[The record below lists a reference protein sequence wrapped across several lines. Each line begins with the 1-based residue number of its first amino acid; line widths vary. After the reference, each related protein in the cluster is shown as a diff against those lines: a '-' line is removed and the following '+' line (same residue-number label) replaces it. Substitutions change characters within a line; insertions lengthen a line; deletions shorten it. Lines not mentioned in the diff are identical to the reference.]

1 MGMVVLERP
10 TSVTTYMKIK
20 SQNLKL
26 ITSSCTEISA
36 ILSDSGKT
44 VHCNFKLLI
53 PCLPNF
59 SCRIAP
65 DSERAKVLRE
75 ATLFKIKEN
84 SCCPRMLYK
93 PLIDFEAIFL
103 KWCSLWWKGISS
115 SRIWATYQRYISTV
129 VLFLV
134 SSPALHFRGKYALY
148 NRPATF

>member
-93 PLIDFEAIFL
+93 PLIDFAAIFF
-103 KWCSLWWKGISS
+103 KMMFSLMERYFLLTDLGNIPEIYQYSSAIFGIKSS
-115 SRIWATYQRYISTV
+115 TS
-129 VLFLV
+129 F
-134 SSPALHFRGKYALY
+134 
-148 NRPATF
+148 